1 MHLDVRLP
9 IGYLFII
16 IGVILVG
23 TGITSDPSE
32 YARALN
38 VNIDLWWGIVMGAFG
53 GFMLF
58 LAFRSKKKSAA
69 E

>member
-16 IGVILVG
+16 IGLILFGV
-23 TGITSDPSE
+23 GITSNPVD
-32 YARALN
+32 YAKSLD

-58 LAFRSKKKSAA
+58 LAFRSKKKKAA
-69 E
+69 